1 MFINKCIGCRNRK
14 STNEMVKGIR
24 RKGVTTGTA
33 EAMSLD
39 LGSLNSIKE
48 FANKVMNKDVTIT
61 VLINN
66 GELC

>member
-1 MFINKCIGCRNRK
+1 
-14 STNEMVKGIR
+14 MVKGIR